1 MECVPYFG
9 LVSRSHFV
17 LSHVHNNLLTGYGQ
31 KKKLYLSAFYGAAW
45 PVLQGAGWTMVSNFG
60 RRGNETPVTNSTSD
74 QQFCYPVIQSYLVI
88 LPQVKGGG
96 KDEGMTHFLP
106 PGVTIGNKASCE
118 LQQDTSQELPQSL
131 LNEKNSAPQP
141 SEQELWECTNCGLS
155 NDAEKQQCIGL
166 VSDDKHCMAWRG
178 GKRLNK
184 LYLSKV
190 RDVIERIL
198 ERKTVEEAAA
208 ADAFTLLVPDV
219 SDLFIEQRKD
229 KMKLAEA
236 PVSPSSHTRQR
247 VDLCTWKDDRVHYSI
262 ASSRIG
268 SEFQVDTLP
277 TAGSCSPTEAENG
290 DAL

>member
-1 MECVPYFG
+1 MCSPLCG

-17 LSHVHNNLLTGYGQ
+17 LFHVHNNLLTGYGQ

-60 RRGNETPVTNSTSD
+60 RRGNETPVINSTSD
-74 QQFCYPVIQSYLVI
+74 TVI

-155 NDAEKQQCIGL
+155 NDAEKQRCIGL
-166 VSDDKHCMAWRG
+166 VSDDKRCMAWRG

-219 SDLFIEQRKD
+219 SDLFIEQSKN

-277 TAGSCSPTEAENG
+277 KAGSYSPTEAENG

>member
-1 MECVPYFG
+1 MCSPLCG

-17 LSHVHNNLLTGYGQ
+17 LLHVHNNLLTGYGQ

-60 RRGNETPVTNSTSD
+60 RRGNETPVINSTSD
-74 QQFCYPVIQSYLVI
+74 TVI

-155 NDAEKQQCIGL
+155 NDAEKQRCIGL
-166 VSDDKHCMAWRG
+166 VSDDKRCMAWRG

-219 SDLFIEQRKD
+219 SDLFIEQSKN

-277 TAGSCSPTEAENG
+277 KAGSNSPTEAENG